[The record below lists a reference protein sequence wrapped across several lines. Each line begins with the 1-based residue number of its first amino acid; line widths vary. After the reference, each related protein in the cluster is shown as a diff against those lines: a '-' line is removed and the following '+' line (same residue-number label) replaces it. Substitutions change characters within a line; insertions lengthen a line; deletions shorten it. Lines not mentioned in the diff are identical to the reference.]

1 MSIIYFMKQ
10 NNSIFR
16 AWLFTAEQLELVKD
30 TVAKYESLSRRR
42 VAKIVCERLNW
53 RDFNG
58 SLKAI
63 AALEA
68 LRTMEE
74 KGFLTLPPAKRSGG
88 YHEIKL
94 LTAQEVDFKEPEEK
108 LTGSIETMAKLRFEL
123 AEAGDKERLWRYL
136 IQRHHYLGY
145 RRLVGRHLKYFVY
158 SGDSL
163 VSLLGFS
170 DGIYHFR
177 LRDRWLGWDEK
188 TRQARRHFI
197 INNSRFLIL
206 PWVKI
211 ENLGSKI
218 LSQATKV
225 APRDWEARYG
235 YRPRYIETFVEA
247 CRFRGTVY
255 KAANWLCLGQSRGK
269 GRRGFRYFFHGKIR
283 DYYIYPL
290 WRP

>member
-1 MSIIYFMKQ
+1 MEQHSYLL
-10 NNSIFR
+10 R
-16 AWLFTAEQLELVKD
+16 GWLFTAEQLELVKD
-30 TVAKYESLSRRR
+30 TVAKHESLSRRQ

-53 RDFNG
+53 RAFNG
-58 SLKAI
+58 SLKVI

-68 LRTMEE
+68 LRRMEE
-74 KGFLTLPPAKRSGG
+74 KGFLTLPPAKHSGG

-94 LTAQEVDFKEPEEK
+94 LTAQEVDFKEPKEK
-108 LTGSIETMAKLRFEL
+108 LTGSIETRAKLRFEL
-123 AEAGDKERLWRYL
+123 ARRDKARLWRYL
-136 IQRHHYLGY
+136 IQRYHYLGY
-145 RRLVGRHLKYFVY
+145 KRLVGRHLKYFVH

-177 LRDRWLGWDEK
+177 LRDRWLGWDGK
-188 TRQARRHFI
+188 TREARRHLI

-218 LSQATKV
+218 LSLATKV
-225 APRDWEARYG
+225 VPRDWEARYG
-235 YRPRYIETFVEA
+235 YQPHYMETFVETY
-247 CRFRGTVY
+247 RFRGTVY
-255 KAANWLCLGQSRGK
+255 KAANWQCLGQSRGK
-269 GRRGFRYFFHGKIR
+269 GRQGLNYFFHGKIR